1 MDQEQ
6 GGVPPK
12 GKVDILEAVDAAA
25 RQPGFNPIDFAQ
37 RLGKDMR
44 RGAFDVELN
53 VEAFR
58 QRRVDDPEYKEGT
71 SGLQDLETIS
81 KSIIQAAQD
90 DRFVNGYRPQTQFGS
105 NPNVAPPPVI
115 SSSRNP
121 YQNFGADGSVGWAGG
136 NKQELAVHLGDY
148 VDSQGALRKLLAS
161 DLKHKKLEVLEMPE
175 TDEDGRMMYR
185 PVLRELKENESSF
198 GREMLAADGLLYQAA
213 KPFSRTWLG
222 AFSAGLYNTVGTL
235 GSLAVAPVTQARE
248 GRLRTMY
255 QSWERLG
262 VGPET
267 AQGFEDAIDRG
278 LMMPLPKELQTA
290 HPGFDQR
297 MHEQLDLLESNRSE
311 LSKLAQM
318 GDESAK
324 LALDM
329 LDLRDGLQ
337 NKGSFQRFLEAAA
350 MIQART
356 SIPTSYRRDE
366 QGLFGGGEA
375 ISSLLGEALGYIGPQ
390 AGAARTIGSAV
401 MQTGMKSLVSRSV
414 ASGMGSVLT
423 RGGGRVV
430 TGTSMMV
437 PTVQMLP
444 LVYKGAR
451 EAGYGHD
458 DATNI
463 MWLSA
468 PMIALTE
475 ATLST
480 PYLMRGMVQKGS
492 RQGIIDGVA
501 KSLLRPEAKQAT
513 KQGLA
518 VRAWN
523 GMLRGFGNSGADNAF
538 VGFGKNVVEGFW
550 REGTQEMLEEGGY
563 AIVEEAYDRYSGKDL
578 YEKSRGPQ
586 YSLWN
591 RLGSSF
597 AAGGVMGAFTSALIG
612 GRRPV
617 KPYDKGIAAMVA
629 NGMGQDLRKAV
640 ARMRKDGRITEQEEA
655 VLNQDIALADDVMN
669 GMNVSDPEV
678 VNEILKERDMTTEFA
693 ETSMRIKELEAAL
706 QQENVAEGDKAS
718 MTKELGQAKA
728 KVQSILGGD
737 EIVRRYKDRQ
747 SLIQGFEQ
755 KQGGL
760 RAADADAIA
769 AEFRQYSTYRK
780 ERHEQARL
788 VRSENVEALDA
799 ALKKLASSS
808 PGSYADAAEELAKVL
823 LPMRDAGAITEEDK
837 ARIAQALKAVDV
849 AMIDEIWKTPV
860 PESMKQR
867 GAEWGE
873 LMDDMTQAGFS
884 SREEAMDEWGT
895 EFGIVPDSDAAKK
908 LYNEREAMKG
918 FGKAMAGMR
927 AEITDASIDQ
937 ELKPESL
944 FADYMSS
951 VSLKGGGYA
960 DLRDYVGGLANRTE
974 ATAEELKELETV
986 IGLLESREQTRQRF
1000 AGPYRQTASKFKA
1013 SNSAS
1018 LVPES
1023 APARKQLA
1031 ADNEE
1036 VYTPAASVAGERLTA
1051 HADLI
1056 AKAKAEQIRLGGLLD
1071 ARRGRYERM
1080 HVADLGIQL
1089 KLVELFS
1096 GWDPKTASSE
1106 EFIAALS
1113 EATKLLEA
1121 DDRLAA
1127 EKHVIRLRKII
1138 SDAIRA
1144 SASKPAELLR
1154 HILNSFDWQTE
1165 MDLSYRESLRVN
1177 QQSFDS
1183 YFDPSLLADRAIPQF
1198 AANAM
1203 TTYFTNWVSELAR
1216 IDPAKAYV
1224 EMEKL
1229 LGIQSPTVEQERRII
1244 EAAAFLANPDQD
1256 LTESLLGAKRKPT
1269 KEDME
1274 SAVPRLF
1281 TLPGRPGVG
1290 KTTIAP
1296 LIVALASK
1304 LVGRPMKITV
1314 IAPGAQNLNDLSSAV
1329 ATMNP
1334 GGTVSVVPMGR
1345 LASIEQEH
1353 DADVFILDEGHLA
1366 DRATVDAVRELMR
1379 SHPNA
1384 SILVLGDPMQAPS
1397 IHDQH
1402 EVFPLERTG
1411 MRALPLQV
1419 SLRQQNIPMMQVLE
1433 ELHKQVFGNM
1443 QADIVIPSLPLMRYD
1458 PLTGKGVRFVPSG
1471 DPQEVIGL
1479 FSEWMKR
1486 KGVDP
1491 STKDA
1496 ILIVADE
1503 NQRKA
1508 VINELSKDLDL
1519 LAALDKKAIGSL
1531 VKTMDKGEASALGT
1545 ERDMVFV
1552 AFNDL
1557 GLGGSYSRFLY
1568 TAISRGKHG
1577 VVAALKGG
1585 RSEPSRDIQDA
1596 SSERTVSNLFKENRE
1611 RVKGIAADMAPRV
1624 SLSEEVVTSTPSNE
1638 VPSPEPKKKS
1648 SKASKKKPRKKTSQ
1662 SEIPFTENDPD
1673 RIPSWP
1679 AEPVESLPGSGRL
1692 AKLYTEQSPG
1702 LAGSTLGFRW
1712 NPQFPGTNKT
1722 IDASNPVYAQRMQL
1736 LKAIQESGMAF
1747 TVSYRKVSRGD
1758 YSATYSE
1765 EPQKLP
1771 MIEVHLDAG
1780 SVTQEAPRVDV
1791 EAEQVAPT
1799 KTPTGRDAGVGEV
1812 GANRLKKEPLPK
1824 GGITPSNDKSYRTIG
1839 ESGFKDLLNYGKLR
1853 PSPSNSFKKTW
1864 FAAGERGFNKAFSWA
1879 TRSDNPSGRV
1889 YIAEVDNS
1897 AFSDQR
1903 RSRWSQADF
1912 ETSDEISIDDVVVYE
1927 LSESEAFRHFVPKKE
1942 VTAATSQSS
1951 RMEGL
1956 IMLNRIRKG
1965 LGLPLLKSHEEA
1977 VTDGATMLG
1986 YMYLNTK
1993 YQDTLMAERMNKLR
2007 ADFASAEWPEGGFI
2021 PAYSGLRMLNFY
2033 SGIGA
2038 EPLNVERPADA
2049 KQFIEDIRK
2058 KSFQTEGPYLVSAT
2072 ASDPAYMRD
2081 GKPMPAIVLYVSPW
2095 AGGPAT
2101 KVFLTGKTPDDAY
2114 YADML
2119 LGLSHKSRQEKE
2131 GRLKSAPDPYESRAF
2146 QFLMWNRSA
2155 LVQDGKPNPLL
2166 EEFLVVD
2173 EHGFARPATDGKTF
2187 QEAVSVLRE
2196 AISVIRGNEDLRG
2209 RMFTFPRLAQGAT
2222 SRNGHQS
2229 IDSRD
2234 LEMLQPSS
2242 ATVGMPAFTVDLPMS
2257 RTASSHPSAESG
2269 MLRVTRRK
2277 EKSSPTE
2284 RALKRLSLNKVDAYY
2299 RRVLG
2304 DKFVDGKLSF
2314 RPNLGISGRQ
2324 LWGVMENGR
2333 IILEASEDGVR
2344 AGVERHEAVHY
2355 VLDHLLDDASR
2366 FDILHESAK
2375 LYAEKHGMKWW
2386 QVTDEQANEFI
2397 AEQYEKPSYD
2407 TSTAFGR
2414 FMRWLKGVM
2423 KRWKLYSSRIDGLLY
2438 AIENGDFKNASS
2450 LRDANVIRYSEKHP
2464 SDSTD
2469 GRAGYSIGDSLP
2481 QELRDRL
2488 NVDEEKSFH
2497 SYKERH
2503 VIARALGNDH
2513 VQASVVIDMIR
2524 GRIMQRSEHQA
2535 PAADFLSHP
2544 LPNLE
2549 KAYRQVLADLK
2560 HAASSF
2566 APNYVPA
2573 KGQEP
2578 VAFSDLSDVD
2588 IRRLSDEDYQRFV
2601 TWRVSDEQMMLTVF
2615 QAAFPGIDAR
2625 RFAFSGTANQGDPVL
2640 DVDVE
2645 RPSVMHNSTQY
2656 TNPFASM
2663 SGLTK
2668 AMIAT
2673 TRLIVGNGMEGSAY
2687 EMQEFE
2693 DYGQT
2698 RIPLL
2703 YEVAQEAAQFID
2715 PGNLDSFAAVLKE
2728 IEDADP
2734 ESERGRH
2741 AGTLYRRF
2749 LAKDGWY
2756 TSANGKPT
2764 YSYRYL
2770 VENADMLMAMHDNSP
2785 ALAQRIEMARDIVT
2799 DVMRS
2804 LMEMVGTNRSMTE
2817 QRGNQ
2822 LHHRRFGWSAVASIR
2837 SDMNEKLAAPFI
2849 AGSLNVGI
2857 DEEYRKQWVVGRD
2870 TDPEEGWRI
2879 DERGI
2884 VSMDDEVL
2892 VRLNADGSF
2901 TAVSQEVDLWS
2912 SFFAAAR
2919 YPLSF
2924 RTIESMLSKSE
2935 GASIAR
2941 IAGAWGMAIHAG
2953 IHAVESGERQ
2963 TGLFSERTLSGPRIM
2978 RTGVNM
2984 DSLRDLVGEDADESI
2999 LNKSI
3004 PTPSMFIGLNQELA
3018 RTEAMSSGTVGITSI
3033 RSLDGKT
3040 IYPVNLRT
3048 AYSILLPAN
3057 HGGKHS
3063 SLAMEQLA
3071 PSLIARDQ
3079 ALAGNFPLLDSKR
3092 TERIKDIDEYIGVM
3106 ALGDEFASKPY
3117 MMDRPLTER
3126 VILDRFFSSLLS
3138 GTSNENL
3145 VVALPPN
3152 GDRETIHFATVEQ
3165 LLGNERLFRID
3176 KANRTLD
3183 LNMPALGK
3191 WMQEQFRYEVTNA
3204 KLSIARWS
3212 EFLGKPLKNA
3222 SEAKAAIAAM
3232 TAQQAALALSSTT
3245 LMNERDY
3252 IRGKDGRLMAGHA
3265 MSMDSSTIYTAANA
3279 KKVLAPNADPAA
3291 LVMEVYGPMLKAY
3304 ADDLALMNASLPK
3317 DAVSAFSEVSQK
3329 KALAGFALLSHF
3341 LGRWTMIPALGPIS
3355 QYKDSRDWF
3364 KRTTLA
3370 TSPGK
3375 AVIPIAGGVGPTFRV
3390 AVIEEPIKGKKALDG
3405 QDYMMPWFHRQ
3416 LRASTGGRNGITKD
3430 AVNKMGVFQNDFI
3443 LKSSQLP
3450 VNWEVYTQN
3459 PFAQAL
3465 LRRSLMLNPEPF
3477 KAMPV
3482 DLSSSAISEAQKKH
3496 LTKDQFKSSNSNKFI
3511 GRGIGATG
3519 EYAKLSTAA
3528 GKPVNAGSY
3537 SSSDVVFVSVNG
3549 SRKGRIALDK
3559 EEVLKAVAAGAS
3571 FLADAPARRPEGGN
3585 AYNVG
3590 EQELADLLRESGY
3603 VEQEALS
3610 GLVSKWTPA
3619 SQQKIAGQ
3627 PLLQAWDSAIGNETT
3642 PESFDAAVDAVLQ
3655 TAAQLGLSE
3664 QLIGLISS
3672 ESNVKAGL
3680 RGLNAAA
3687 AENPLVSVQL
3697 DTRFLRLQT
3706 NLEKDVERKENRS
3719 APYWS
3724 QLSAIAASGPGQN
3737 HADVME
3743 LHENEAAM
3751 TTAYL
3756 KRVDEEIDSMP
3767 GDDRVE
3773 KVEQWLRY
3781 VGLKKTAMEGR
3792 LGQIPDMLLNMDSS
3806 INNPVLRPKLMEFLS
3821 NEVSRRGIYP
3831 KMHGAMFADAS
3842 GYGFLT
3848 QDNEAIAGNEAAL
3861 AEATGR
3867 ISAARGSEQQALE
3880 AYTAEKGSAE
3890 GFTPSYTGSE
3900 QEAADMKIESDA
3912 RQATSVTPFR
3922 PLRAPSASGGKYQPG
3937 EVLMPFLYAQ
3947 EFGFEDDG
3955 WRQMTFHEIRNDIQ
3969 SRLGDRGVLA
3979 FDKAMEVFIVRV
3991 PSSGMGSGHWMK
4003 VVGFVNGTKN
4013 TIYTPFEK
4021 NEQTGGDYDG
4031 DQLAVYSRNL
4041 FRQEIELDRKNDG
4054 KPVKKEWTVSEKAD
4068 PQTVEGLQNRAMDI
4082 MRRIYDNPANAEF
4095 IMQPVGVEVFQ
4106 AALEAVESADQIVDP
4121 VRLEP
4126 FTPTQHSVSRREA
4139 FDGAVLIG
4147 AGAIMMKAYS
4157 LMSGA
4162 YHESML
4168 QGNAEDLFRNWFP
4181 KADAAGYPVMAAISQ
4196 SLNAML
4202 DNTKHMMIGRAGIT
4216 MSNQALFFGM
4226 LMDGVSLDEAI
4237 KMMRHPLVVE
4247 ASKSAGGGAFRNMLG
4262 TFAFDPMNDPFADA
4276 RPRLVKLAEVG
4287 QLLADLGKV
4296 LSIGT
4301 KGVPHNDALMDGAF
4315 KSIETLINAPLSD
4328 FLADRDSNPAHMMLV
4343 NRFMRQRD
4351 ADDLVERHKHLDMGG
4366 IVKLM
4371 PSAMAILK
4379 AVEWTENTNRT
4390 AFIER
4395 HPAVKAIKSSV
4406 LERLAMDS
4414 FTAKQQAAWSEELT
4428 SFLVSLY
4435 MDQNYA
4441 GVNPSV
4447 ILGSMMPKRLV
4458 TSADQYHFVMSF
4470 PAVWQNMTSR
4480 IMALPA
4486 SDERKRAYLSNSF
4499 LQQVRVVSDH
4509 ALKLEVRD
4517 GQALMRD
4524 ERQAERMRRDAEL
4537 MDLAFVGDGLMGD
4550 YSMSEMVGVY
4560 SLLKDR
4566 LQFGRN
4572 SLTRFLPASWMNRLD
4587 FTFDSFHK
4595 KLENPE
4601 TSIYSL
4607 SSGES
4612 VSAKVLLERLA
4623 EAFPIVR
4630 ADVTKSAGEQS
4641 DLMTKRVQ
4649 FGNKS
4654 MLQVFERNPNGKA
4667 GDKLSLPFSMLAPRI
4682 SVHGNDV
4689 LRNATVWSDLDYVTY
4704 LKVMNGLKLVEL
4716 VLSSPLGVNA
4726 GDSIHLPTG
4735 HALPVTQTLDEGR
4748 TIWLDARQITLP
4760 ESHDDEHPGLNK
4772 LVFDEESLPIGGKPA
4787 FGKNHRELDG
4797 LDGTTALKQMA
4808 ERSQHP
4814 IYREMLQFLSDQ
4826 QGITQRVFRVRV
4838 SNLRKIHGR
4847 ATPYM
4852 LELSQSLSPLA
4863 LEMVFIHEAVHRLT
4877 SHALNAPNGELSD
4890 DAKRFKAT
4898 AKALYD
4904 EFLSVATDEMVRKY
4918 GSDVHEFVA
4927 ESMSN
4932 IEMQQAVREAVDAK
4946 GLSIWQKLINAIR
4959 RLFGMPALRN
4969 DIVARA
4975 IDATRLFIE
4984 RSSKQG
4990 ETYNDPKWVK
5000 HMASHLKMSESSSHG
5015 VYGKQREVKD
5025 IRDLTPRLM
5034 GRKGE
5039 ARGFEEMDVD
5049 REVNR
5054 IIENEIDFSRTYQ
5067 TVGGTTIHLQ
5077 GKTRD
5082 EVRRILREDVVPAM
5096 KLYYDRRKDAMPA
5109 IFNSKDWKKAWSER
5123 WSDPKR
5129 RSSMDSESA
5138 MAFVARQ
5145 IDHQEGDIYLMHSWL
5160 LDKERVIDGTD
5171 KKVKDLGINAVE
5183 GFSGYDPVI
5192 KVRSTMGRLN
5202 VTMVDIVRN
5211 PLDMQKEYGVGKKLL
5226 SNYVNGF
5233 MDRANKGLVM
5243 PNSESGMRRFLMGLS
5258 AMALKQA
5265 NPGMALR
5272 NAKVLNMSM
5281 DSQQSDV
5288 LWMHDFLHDLKVMRG
5303 TALANELPPR
5313 IKAVVDDE
5321 SLHDASEYDQSWL
5334 PVYLEW
5340 LQNHPSSD
5348 SDFKEIRLSYS
5359 NVMTELERIN
5369 TAENGLYTKSSML
5382 EALRYRMDMINKTRE
5397 NPDTDPE
5404 VPLISQAIAEL
5415 MQQKTMNRG
5424 VTHRMDMLSKLFRNA
5439 QDIRHPHL
5447 QMLIRTIENSSNN
5460 IASEMNAFRKSL
5472 HAEAAKLDGLVPSGL
5487 RVGGLDLVDNGWKRF
5502 ERILKYSAESDSDV
5516 APRVYDEDGN
5526 LVKVNLNAVHWNEK
5540 DPHTAA
5546 ELAAG
5551 RITKAEV
5558 AFGAWIAEQAQ
5569 EMMRDSMLHQL
5580 RMNGVEHRDAS
5591 GAFDELAAKA
5601 NAASIVNKRYPK
5613 GWIPVV
5619 RSPFSEKLTQGN
5631 LRNALQTLWT
5641 SHMNI
5646 DNLFNEDVGR
5656 YDDSTGIGNRYLSE
5670 VEENSSG
5677 TPIGNE
5683 TRLRRMGLR
5692 LDGAT
5697 GKVVAADVGT
5707 NLGMTK
5713 NIESI
5718 MILAKLASVRQRI
5731 HEQKSLPVYN
5741 ATISLF
5747 NMIEAV
5753 DKRDVTQE
5761 KDWARMYADRM
5772 LFLGGAALKDDQ
5784 PMLMNIAPAS
5794 NLLIS
5799 YTSFVGVSLSWK
5811 VAMQSGILNEIGM
5824 LATAIAS
5831 DIADDGLFGKKEL
5844 IKAHV
5849 MMGDKAN
5856 RDKMAALLH
5865 HHFVTE
5871 SSEQEAG
5878 VNFRKSKTR
5887 RLLFSSH
5894 TMNVMNWWTDHMAR
5908 GIVMTAQMLKDGSWD
5923 AYSLTDDG
5931 EVVYDERKDGQWYEN
5946 GKLKPDADIIM
5957 ADLKQALIDDGHVGQ
5972 EADKP
5977 LKAGYDFRSGRRF
5990 KWIADKMVIGGMDRT
6005 QQPMLNNVWYGRM
6018 FSTFSNFLYTKIA
6031 NWYLPPTSVEAGG
6044 KRVVVTD
6051 RFTGKKV
6058 AKWELYE
6065 MTGYVHALN
6074 SAILVLANKAGMG
6087 WSETKSL
6094 TKAEKRAISRLAYDV
6109 AMFAVL
6115 YGLYAMMVPD
6125 EEERKKMR
6133 RAVKLSDRTETMFEK
6148 RFHTMFLNMAMDS
6161 FSASPYHLA
6170 ERLIGQGTSVVP
6182 AATTAINL
6190 IKMIGDPGKFIEF
6203 VPGKSTIKDVAD
6215 L

>member
-115 SSSRNP
+115 NSSRNP
-121 YQNFGADGSVGWAGG
+121 YQNFGADGSMGWAGG
-136 NKQELAVHLGDY
+136 NKQELAVYLGDY
-148 VDSQGALRKLLAS
+148 IDSQGALRKLLAS
-161 DLKHKKLEVLEMPE
+161 DLKHKNLEVLEMPE

-222 AFSAGLYNTVGTL
+222 SFSAGLYNTVGTL

-278 LMMPLPKELQTA
+278 LMMPLPKELQAA

-311 LSKLAQM
+311 LGKLAQM

-430 TGTSMMV
+430 AGTSMMV

-706 QQENVAEGDKAS
+706 QQEGIAEGDKAS

-799 ALKKLASSS
+799 ALKKLTSSS

-951 VSLKGGGYA
+951 VSLKGGGYV

-1334 GGTVSVVPMGR
+1334 GGTVSVVPMSR

-1379 SHPNA
+1379 SHPKA
-1384 SILVLGDPMQAPS
+1384 SMLVLGDPMQAPS

-1471 DPQEVIGL
+1471 DPQEVINL

-1503 NQRKA
+1503 SQRKA
-1508 VINELSKDLDL
+1508 VINELSKDFDL

-1611 RVKGIAADMAPRV
+1611 RVKSIAADMAPRV
-1624 SLSEEVVTSTPSNE
+1624 SISEDVVTSKPSDE
-1638 VPSPEPKKKS
+1638 VPSPEPKKPSKKGSKS
-1648 SKASKKKPRKKTSQ
+1648 SKKKPKKTTQ
-1662 SEIPFTENDPD
+1662 SELPFTENDPD

-1679 AEPVESLPGSGRL
+1679 AEPVESLPGAGRL
-1692 AKLYTEQSPG
+1692 ARLYTEQSPG
-1702 LAGSTLGFRW
+1702 LAGSTLGFRF
-1712 NPQFPGTNKT
+1712 NPKFPGTNKV
-1722 IDASNPVYAQRMQL
+1722 IDSANPDYAQRMQV

-1747 TVSYRKVSRGD
+1747 TVSYRKVSEGD
-1758 YSATYSE
+1758 YSSTANE
-1765 EPQKLP
+1765 QPFKAP

-1780 SVTQEAPRVDV
+1780 PR
-1791 EAEQVAPT
+1791 
-1799 KTPTGRDAGVGEV
+1799 G
-1812 GANRLKKEPLPK
+1812 
-1824 GGITPSNDKSYRTIG
+1824 
-1839 ESGFKDLLNYGKLR
+1839 
-1853 PSPSNSFKKTW
+1853 
-1864 FAAGERGFNKAFSWA
+1864 
-1879 TRSDNPSGRV
+1879 
-1889 YIAEVDNS
+1889 
-1897 AFSDQR
+1897 
-1903 RSRWSQADF
+1903 
-1912 ETSDEISIDDVVVYE
+1912 
-1927 LSESEAFRHFVPKKE
+1927 
-1942 VTAATSQSS
+1942 
-1951 RMEGL
+1951 EGL
-1956 IMLNRIRKG
+1956 VMLNRIRKS
-1965 LGLPLLKSHEEA
+1965 LNLPLLKSHEEA
-1977 VTDGATMLG
+1977 VADGATMLG
-1986 YMYLNTK
+1986 FMYRNTK
-1993 YQDTLMAERMNKLR
+1993 YKDTLMAERMAKLWT
-2007 ADFASAEWPEGGFI
+2007 DFASDQWPEGGFI

-2366 FDILHESAK
+2366 LDILHESAR

-2423 KRWKLYSSRIDGLLY
+2423 KRWKLYSSRIDDLLY
-2438 AIENGDFKNASS
+2438 AIENGDFRNASS
-2450 LRDANVIRYSEKHP
+2450 LRDANIIRYSEKHP

-2488 NVDEEKSFH
+2488 NVDEERSFH

-2566 APNYVPA
+2566 APNYAPA
-2573 KGQEP
+2573 EGQEP

-2625 RFAFSGTANQGDPVL
+2625 RFALGETAESDPVL

-2715 PGNLDSFAAVLKE
+2715 PGNLDSFAAALKE

-2756 TSANGKPT
+2756 TSTNGKPT

-2770 VENADMLMAMHDNSP
+2770 VENADTLMAMHDNSP

-2837 SDMNEKLAAPFI
+2837 SDMNERLAAPFI

-2924 RTIESMLSKSE
+2924 RTIESMLFKSE

-2984 DSLRDLVGEDADESI
+2984 DSLRDLVGEDADEGI

-3071 PSLIARDQ
+3071 PSLIARDP

-3106 ALGDEFASKPY
+3106 APGYEFASKPY

-3145 VVALPPN
+3145 IVALPPN

-3165 LLGNERLFRID
+3165 LLGNERLFHID

-3252 IRGKDGRLMAGHA
+3252 IRGKDGKLMAGHA

-3304 ADDLALMNASLPK
+3304 ADDLALMNASLPR

-3341 LGRWTMIPALGPIS
+3341 LGRWTMIPVLGPVS

-3465 LRRSLMLNPEPF
+3465 LRRSLMF
-3477 KAMPV
+3477 
-3482 DLSSSAISEAQKKH
+3482 DAQ
-3496 LTKDQFKSSNSNKFI
+3496 
-3511 GRGIGATG
+3511 
-3519 EYAKLSTAA
+3519 
-3528 GKPVNAGSY
+3528 
-3537 SSSDVVFVSVNG
+3537 
-3549 SRKGRIALDK
+3549 
-3559 EEVLKAVAAGAS
+3559 VLA
-3571 FLADAPARRPEGGN
+3571 
-3585 AYNVG
+3585 
-3590 EQELADLLRESGY
+3590 
-3603 VEQEALS
+3603 
-3610 GLVSKWTPA
+3610 
-3619 SQQKIAGQ
+3619 
-3627 PLLQAWDSAIGNETT
+3627 AWDSAIGNEAT

-3680 RGLNAAA
+3680 RGLNAAI
-3687 AENPLVSVQL
+3687 AESPLASVQL

-3751 TTAYL
+3751 TTTYL

-3842 GYGFLT
+3842 AYGFLT
-3848 QDNEAIAGNEAAL
+3848 QDEIEVTTEPTEMSLKAHSSYRA
-3861 AEATGR
+3861 
-3867 ISAARGSEQQALE
+3867 
-3880 AYTAEKGSAE
+3880 SAE
-3890 GFTPSYTGSE
+3890 YRQDNLLYQRAEEQWAMSQPKEIDNPRPSIDQQKEIRDSYR
-3900 QEAADMKIESDA
+3900 QELDEYMAGWDNENPAPAAIVEKK
-3912 RQATSVTPFR
+3912 SVMR
-3922 PLRAPSASGGKYQPG
+3922 PLRAPSVQNGKYQPG

-4041 FRQEIELDRKNDG
+4041 FRQEIELDQKNDG
-4054 KPVKKEWTVSEKAD
+4054 KPAKKEWTVSEKAD

-4162 YHESML
+4162 YQESML

-4181 KADAAGYPVMAAISQ
+4181 KADAAGYSVMAAISQ

-4428 SFLVSLY
+4428 SFLISLH

-4814 IYREMLQFLSDQ
+4814 IYREMLQFLSGQ
-4826 QGITQRVFRVRV
+4826 QGIAQRAFRVRV

-4959 RLFGMPALRN
+4959 RLFGMPVLRN

-5000 HMASHLKMSESSSHG
+5000 YMASHLKMSESSSHG
-5015 VYGKQREVKD
+5015 VYGKRREVKD

-5871 SSEQEAG
+5871 SSEQEVG

-6161 FSASPYHLA
+6161 FAASPYHLA
-6170 ERLIGQGTSVVP
+6170 ERLVGQGASVVP

-6190 IKMIGDPGKFIEF
+6190 VKMIGDPSKFIEF
-6203 VPGKSTIKDVAD
+6203 VPGKSPIKDFAD
-6215 L
+6215 LWERETQQ